1 METYKIWFDEQ
12 NLYLKKDNGKVF
24 KHALSEFPLLE
35 KASNSQRENY
45 DFSPFGIHW
54 PEIDE
59 DLSFDG
65 LTKRNTSPKTKHSSL
80 SI

>member
-12 NLYLKKDNGKVF
+12 NLYLQTTKGKVF
-24 KHALSEFPLLE
+24 KHILSEFPLLE
-35 KASNSQRENY
+35 KASSLQRENY
-45 DFSPFGIHW
+45 QFSPFGIHW

-59 DLSFDG
+59 DLSFEG
-65 LTKRNTSPKTKHSSL
+65 LTKRNSPTKSNHSSL

>member
-1 METYKIWFDEQ
+1 MKTYKISFDEH
-12 NLYLKKDNGKVF
+12 NLYLQAEKGKVF
-24 KHALSEFPLLE
+24 AHALSEFPLLE
-35 KASNSQRENY
+35 KATNAQRENY
-45 DFSPFGIHW
+45 YLSSFGIHW

-65 LTKRNTSPKTKHSSL
+65 LTKRQKPLESKQLKI